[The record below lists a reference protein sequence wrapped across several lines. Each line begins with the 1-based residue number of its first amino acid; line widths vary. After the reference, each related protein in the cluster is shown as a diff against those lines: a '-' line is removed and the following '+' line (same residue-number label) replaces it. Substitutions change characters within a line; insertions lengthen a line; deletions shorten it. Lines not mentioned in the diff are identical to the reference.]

1 MTQPTLTPLEYG
13 AFTRFI
19 YELTGIV
26 LDDTKAY
33 LIETRLGGLL
43 KTLGCGTYSELFY
56 KVRNDPSLKNAVID
70 RITTQETSFF
80 RDQAPFEMFKFK
92 ILPDLVDARR
102 RQYPG
107 QPRVPLR
114 IWSAACATGQEVYSI
129 AIALAD
135 VLGDLSKFTLK
146 ILGTDISDAAVAKA
160 SSGLYSPFEIDRGLP
175 AGLLDRHFRRAGD
188 QFRVTD
194 EVRALVNFRKLNL
207 HEDFSA
213 LGRWDV
219 IFCRNVAIYFS
230 EADKKN
236 LFTRLHDALEHDG
249 ALVIG
254 STESLLGVCPG
265 FVAQRYV
272 RSVFYSKSQKPV

>member
-1 MTQPTLTPLEYG
+1 MTDPVLTAQEYG

-26 LDDTKAY
+26 LDETKAY

-43 KTLGCGTYSELFY
+43 KSLGCGTYSELFY
-56 KVRNDPSLKNAVID
+56 KVRNDAGGTLKNAVID

-80 RDQAPFEMFKFK
+80 RDQAPFEMFKYK
-92 ILPDLVDARR
+92 ILPDLIDARR

-114 IWSAACATGQEVYSI
+114 IWSAACATGQEIYSI
-129 AIALAD
+129 VLALKD
-135 VLGDLSKFTLK
+135 VLGDLSPYSLK

-160 SSGLYSPFEIDRGLP
+160 SAGVYSAFEIERGLP
-175 AGLLDRHFRRAGD
+175 AGLAGKHFLRDGD

-194 EVRALVNFRKLNL
+194 ELRALVNFRKLNL
-207 HEDFSA
+207 HEDFAA

-236 LFTRLHDALEHDG
+236 LFQRLHAVLEHDG
-249 ALVIG
+249 ALIIG
-254 STESLLGVCPG
+254 STESLLGICPS
-265 FVAQRYV
+265 FEARRYL
-272 RSVFYSKSQKPV
+272 RSVFYAKIP